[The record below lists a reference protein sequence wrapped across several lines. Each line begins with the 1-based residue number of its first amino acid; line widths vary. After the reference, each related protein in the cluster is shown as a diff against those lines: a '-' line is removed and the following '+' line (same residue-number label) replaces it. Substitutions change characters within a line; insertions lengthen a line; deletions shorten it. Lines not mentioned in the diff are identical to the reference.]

1 MKIITEKYECTCLDY
16 CEPQSPCTLR
26 DESEKCCQDGD
37 ICKICKKVICAWIYD
52 DEGYCQ
58 LCYSQRDYKNNFRK
72 NWYERESWI
81 PEIHKMLM
89 GLYKESRSFKEQSKH
104 WIIIY
109 RSIINATRSQTVLHN
124 YIASFME
131 LYVIY
136 NKIFTNSTV
145 KQHVK
150 YLLQILYAII
160 CLVTL
165 NMSWLL
171 TCLFVCPPKRCDL
184 TQSHTPGSH
193 CN

>member
-1 MKIITEKYECTCLDY
+1 LKIITEKYECTCLDY

-89 GLYKESRSFKEQSKH
+89 GLYKESRSFKEPIDPELVMKIIDKLQDVMYEKH
-104 WIIIY
+104 
-109 RSIINATRSQTVLHN
+109 L
-124 YIASFME
+124 E
-131 LYVIY
+131 DG
-136 NKIFTNSTV
+136 K
-145 KQHVK
+145 
-150 YLLQILYAII
+150 
-160 CLVTL
+160 L
-165 NMSWLL
+165 N
-171 TCLFVCPPKRCDL
+171 
-184 TQSHTPGSH
+184 
-193 CN
+193 